1 MIQKGVL
8 VFLGILLSFSG
19 SFAEKYTVS
28 GFVKDSVSGEVL
40 TGAIIQNTANSE
52 EGAHSNEYGF
62 FSLTGENEI
71 TEITVSYYGYLSRT
85 CKVQKSQSMM
95 ILMASENIKT
105 EDIVI
110 NSELANRNVINN
122 EMGRISLNIQ
132 TIKKIPVLLGEVD
145 VMKTVTLMPGIKQAT
160 EGSTGFSVR
169 GGSVDQNLILLDEAV
184 VYNPSHLAS
193 FLSVF
198 NGDAIKGVEV
208 IKGSIPAN
216 YGGRLSS
223 VMNVSMKDGN
233 NQKFTG
239 SGGVGLLTSRLSLE
253 GPIVKDRSSFMIS
266 GRRTFFD
273 LFTVP
278 FLPKTFKGNTYYFY
292 DLNFKAN
299 YIISDKDR
307 VYLSGYTG
315 QDVFKFNLPTG
326 VGVRV
331 NIDYGNQIA
340 ALRWNHVF
348 NSRLFSNTTLSYNR
362 YHITYDS
369 KLGENTLY
377 IPSRL
382 QDVSLKHDYQ
392 YFASS
397 KYTLKFGLQYQ
408 SHTLT
413 PGESESNQSGTI
425 VKSAI
430 SAQKADEGAV
440 YFSSDYE
447 PTNKLIF
454 NFGLRYSLFNLK
466 GPYTPTQY
474 DSTGVILS
482 QGTEIPKGKSA
493 QFYNGWEPRV
503 SARYLLDKNSAIKA
517 GYARTYQYIQLATAS
532 SGLLP
537 TDIWIAANP
546 SILPQI
552 ADQFSLGYFHNFK
565 DNKYETSMELYYKP
579 MKNQVEL
586 QPGAPLVFVENIE
599 RYMYFGK
606 GLSYGAEFLVR
617 KNTGK
622 TTGWIGY
629 TLSKSTRTFADINQG
644 NPFPSRNDRRHDFS
658 LVVNHAFGEKWTGSL
673 SWVVRTGNPIT
684 LPSDRFSYFLGY
696 PNGQTPTLNYTS
708 LYTATNTYRM
718 PLYHRADVSF
728 TYTPKPKKMRK
739 IHSSWNFSAY
749 NLYNK
754 MNPFFVFLDID
765 KDTNKL
771 KLKAITAFPLI
782 PSATWNFTF

>member
-1 MIQKGVL
+1 MIKKIF
-8 VFLGILLSFSG
+8 VFLGFIWAVSG
-19 SFAEKYTVS
+19 AVAQRYTLS
-28 GFVKDSVSGEVL
+28 GFVKDSVTGEIL
-40 TGAIIQNTANSE
+40 SGAIIQNTSNPQ
-52 EGAHSNEYGF
+52 EGTYSNEYGF
-62 FSLTGENEI
+62 FSLTGESEI
-71 TEITVSYYGYLSRT
+71 ETFSISYLGYITRSCRKEEGSGGVIRMVQDALSG
-85 CKVQKSQSMM
+85 Q
-95 ILMASENIKT
+95 E
-105 EDIVI
+105 IVI

-122 EMGRISLNIQ
+122 EMGRLSLNIQ
-132 TIKKIPVLLGEVD
+132 TIKKVPVLLGEVD
-145 VMKTVTLMPGIKQAT
+145 ILKTITLLPGVKQAT

-169 GGSVDQNLILLDEAV
+169 GGGVDQNLILLDDAV

-216 YGGRLSS
+216 FGGRLSS
-223 VMNVSMKDGN
+223 VMNITMKDGN

-253 GPIVKDRSSFMIS
+253 GPIVKGKSSYMIS

-273 LFTVP
+273 LLTVP

-299 YIISDKDR
+299 YILSDKDR

-340 ALRWNHVF
+340 ALRWNHIF

-377 IPSRL
+377 IPSFL
-382 QDVSLKHDYQ
+382 QDVSLKNDYQ
-392 YFASS
+392 YFASN
-397 KYTLKFGLQYQ
+397 KYTLKFGAQYQ
-408 SHTLT
+408 YHVIT

-425 VKSAI
+425 VRSSI
-430 SAQKADEGAV
+430 PPQKADEAAV

-447 PTNKLIF
+447 PNEKLTF

-466 GPYTPTQY
+466 GPYTPYEY
-474 DSTGVILS
+474 DSTGVVIS
-482 QGTEIPKGKSA
+482 QGAEIPRGKSV
-493 QFYNGWEPRV
+493 QFYSGLEPRF
-503 SARYLLDKNSAIKA
+503 SARYILNRNISLKA

-546 SILPQI
+546 NILPQR
-552 ADQFSLGYFHNFK
+552 ADQFSVGYFQNFDK
-565 DNKYETSMELYYKP
+565 DKYEASVELYYKP
-579 MKNQVEL
+579 MINQVEL
-586 QPGAPLVFVENIE
+586 QPGAPLVFIENIE
-599 RYMYFGK
+599 RYMFFGK
-606 GLSYGAEFLVR
+606 GLSYGAEFFLR
-617 KNTGK
+617 KNSGK

-629 TLSKSTRTFADINQG
+629 TLSKTTRTFADINQG

-658 LVVNHAFGEKWTGSL
+658 LVINHTFSEKWSGSL
-673 SWVVRTGNPIT
+673 NWVFRSGNPIT
-684 LPSDRFSYFLGY
+684 LPTDRFTYFMGY
-696 PNGQTPTLNYTS
+696 PGQQPVPSLNYTS
-708 LYTATNTYRM
+708 LYTSTNTYRM
-718 PLYHRADVSF
+718 PLYHRADISF
-728 TYTPKPKKMRK
+728 IYTPKPKKVKK
-739 IHSSWNFSAY
+739 IHSTWNFSAY

-754 MNPFFVFLDID
+754 LNPFFIFLDTD
-765 KDTNKL
+765 PDTSKL
-771 KLKAITAFPLI
+771 STKAITAFPLI
-782 PSATWNFTF
+782 PSVTWNFTF